1 MSLVITSTPAAII
14 LDFDETL
21 ADSSA
26 GRHWAMQLTVAKHLG
41 REITAQEAAGIIH
54 RFSSLESQMDH
65 LASSPDLAAAMVR
78 TFREHYYGE
87 DRIPP
92 MFYPGML
99 EALVAL
105 AERGPRL
112 AVVTSRF
119 RYAEQ
124 DGLTWGVLPELER
137 MGALELFSAVVGYED
152 TVEHKPSAEPFS
164 KCLELL
170 SVQPGEVIAVGDSPL
185 DVRGARR
192 AGLRAAVGALWGTVD
207 RQSLLA
213 ELPDIVLAEPS
224 ELTGLAG

>member
-1 MSLVITSTPAAII
+1 MTTSLPAAII

-26 GRHWAMQLTVAKHLG
+26 GRLWAMQLTVAKHLG

-54 RFSSLESQMDH
+54 RFSSLESQMDY
-65 LASSPDLAAAMVR
+65 LAAGPEPAAAMVR

-92 MFYPGML
+92 TFYPDVL
-99 EALVAL
+99 EALL
-105 AERGPRL
+105 TLIERGTRL

-119 RYAEQ
+119 RFAEQ

-137 MGALELFSAVVGYED
+137 MGAISLFSAVVGYED
-152 TVEHKPSAEPFS
+152 TVEHKPSGDPFL

-170 SVQPGEVIAVGDSPL
+170 NVQPAEVIAVGDSPL
-185 DVRGARR
+185 DIRGARS
-192 AGLRAAVGALWGTVD
+192 AGLRAAVGALWGTAD
-207 RQSLLA
+207 RQSLLD
-213 ELPDIVLAEPS
+213 ERPDMVLHEPRQ
-224 ELTGLAG
+224 LAGLVD